1 VSFEDHYKR
10 LWHEEQDA
18 GKALRADLAKA
29 HDRIAFLEQ
38 RERDVC
44 AAVGGVSDGGR
55 YRNDVIE
62 HLKGQTSD
70 LAKAQARCVEMEAAL
85 RKAFAII
92 APRAEEQGYGGF
104 PGGDPRKFSPDPECS
119 TPEEREAHRLA
130 CAAAEQGQTDLRGEA
145 RYGAEAA
152 AEAAKGNATHGLAV
166 GGQVLHVHVPMFGL
180 GVYAMVDEDLDQ
192 ACGLMEAAFHGSD
205 GTSALASVRLAQRA
219 LTGESGPLERSVALK
234 HLDEAFGSR
243 E

>member
-1 VSFEDHYKR
+1 MSFEDHYKR

-62 HLKGQTSD
+62 HIKGQTSD
-70 LAKAQARCVEMEAAL
+70 LAKAQARCVEMANAL
-85 RKAFAII
+85 RKAEHAMCG
-92 APRAEEQGYGGF
+92 AGGNGCF
-104 PGGDPRKFSPDPECS
+104 CRCPVIDGHGPGCELV
-119 TPEEREAHRLA
+119 AALA
-130 CAAAEQGQTDLRGEA
+130 
-145 RYGAEAA
+145 
-152 AEAAKGNATHGLAV
+152 
-166 GGQVLHVHVPMFGL
+166 
-180 GVYAMVDEDLDQ
+180 
-192 ACGLMEAAFHGSD
+192 SD

-234 HLDEAFGSR
+234 HLDEAFGSG

>member
-1 VSFEDHYKR
+1 MSDKKPLVMGHVGFAPSAAPGDGNANWIKAWRADLARAER
-10 LWHEEQDA
+10 ERNDA
-18 GKALRADLAKA
+18 RADLAKA

-70 LAKAQARCVEMEAAL
+70 LAKAQARCVEMANAL
-85 RKAFAII
+85 RKAEHAMCG
-92 APRAEEQGYGGF
+92 AGGNGCF
-104 PGGDPRKFSPDPECS
+104 CRCPVIDGHGPGCELV
-119 TPEEREAHRLA
+119 AALA
-130 CAAAEQGQTDLRGEA
+130 
-145 RYGAEAA
+145 
-152 AEAAKGNATHGLAV
+152 
-166 GGQVLHVHVPMFGL
+166 
-180 GVYAMVDEDLDQ
+180 
-192 ACGLMEAAFHGSD
+192 SD

-219 LTGESGPLERSVALK
+219 LDEVTGGAAIYGDGRLQDDMRAEILAAKAALA
-234 HLDEAFGSR
+234 EAFGSG